1 MTTNEFE
8 RDVNDTSFLKR
19 PGRVD
24 LRILQNTADCG
35 DGHPGLQRC
44 FRNYLHEGGMEKDL
58 DLIGY
63 SIKGTSVDL
72 TNSKLQE
79 FNHIGA
85 TTISAAQWVYVGGA
99 DQAVKQTDS
108 PTFGGLSL
116 TGNLVLAA
124 NSITGTSVDIN
135 NVKMQQL
142 SNIGAA
148 TISGAQWGYLGAMD
162 QALHQSQSPQ
172 FAGLSLTGNLT
183 LAANSITGTD
193 VDINNA
199 EMKQLSNI
207 GSNTINVTQW
217 GYLNNLNQAL
227 HQSQSPTFVG
237 LTLSADLVTTSTVD
251 GVDISDFK
259 TEFEAFNAI
268 GSANAQYI
276 ASTYEHSQ
284 DFGQDFNLQ
293 QLKFANKGGTGAELM
308 HFSIPLPCNK
318 GSYSLKLDD
327 IILYLTDADGTNKI
341 ERLSVDGLQNNS
353 TEDVLFIDETDK
365 TSPQTVTY
373 DLSNLD
379 CDGYWKLVIIVA
391 TTSGTTDTIEFAAP
405 IVKYFYS

>member
-63 SIKGTSVDL
+63 SIKGTSVD
-72 TNSKLQE
+72 
-79 FNHIGA
+79 
-85 TTISAAQWVYVGGA
+85 
-99 DQAVKQTDS
+99 
-108 PTFGGLSL
+108 
-116 TGNLVLAA
+116 
-124 NSITGTSVDIN
+124 IN
-135 NVKMQQL
+135 NAELQQL
-142 SNIGAA
+142 SNIGTSIISINEWSQIANIGAA
-148 TISGAQWGYLGAMD
+148 TISAAQWGYVGNMD
-162 QALHQSQSPQ
+162 QEIHKGHSPE
-172 FAGLSLTGNLT
+172 FAGLTINGNIT
-183 LAANSITGTD
+183 ITGTVDGAD
-193 VDINNA
+193 VSDLKTAFDTHKGSTGADHTYINQDIKSGA
-199 EMKQLSNI
+199 SPTFVGLTLSANI
-207 GSNTINVTQW
+207 VTTSTVDGVNISTFKADYDSKINQNVKNTT
-217 GYLNNLNQAL
+217 
-227 HQSQSPTFVG
+227 SPTFVG

-251 GVDISDFK
+251 GVDVSDFK

-276 ASTYEHSQ
+276 GSVYEHSQ

-318 GSYSLKLDD
+318 GPYSLKLDD
-327 IILYLTDADGTNKI
+327 IILYLTDADGTNRI
-341 ERLSVDGLQNNS
+341 ERLSVEGLQNDS
-353 TEDVLFIDETDK
+353 TEDLLFIDETDK
-365 TSPQTVTY
+365 TSPQTVTW

-379 CDGYWKLVIIVA
+379 CSGYWKLVIIVA
-391 TTSGTTDTIEFAAP
+391 TTSGSTDTIEFAAP